1 MLQRLVLHH
10 SSVALWPD
18 SLGDKSM
25 KFVKNSMANL
35 AEVAASSCTC

>member
-1 MLQRLVLHH
+1 MLQCLVLHH

-18 SLGDKSM
+18 SLVDKSM
-25 KFVKNSMANL
+25 KSVKNSMANL